1 MSDTERGLYNKFNVT
16 RTDGTSEIG
25 QKHSNCRYFVLDLS
39 HDPHAIKA
47 LHAYATSCAKT
58 HPQLSQD
65 LFKMLDGV

>member
-1 MSDTERGLYNKFNVT
+1 MSDTERGLYNKYIVT
-16 RTDGTSEIG
+16 RTDGTSEPG
-25 QKHSNCRYFVLDLS
+25 KKHEHCHYFVLDLI

-65 LFKMLDGV
+65 LFKMLDDV